1 MDELTFTLDDFEG
14 PLDLLLALIAK
25 HKMDLHNIPIFTLI
39 EQYTAILAQ
48 FEEERLDLSSA
59 FIEMAA
65 RLVEMKSYLLL
76 PRSDEG
82 ERMKQELTGQL
93 IEYDLCKKM
102 AAKLKEM
109 GLNTYMA
116 VRKPAE
122 VEYDPSYVLRHEA
135 TLLSDAWENLCGRK
149 LQRRAP
155 KAEKFDNLVT
165 AEYVS
170 VSSRVVHVL
179 RGLVSGR
186 LHGLQS
192 LFSKNEGRSTTV
204 ATFLALLDLVRH
216 GRIRIEDDTQLTLSR
231 HKLAKAQTEDSQ
243 WT

>member
-1 MDELTFTLDDFEG
+1 MDELTFTLEDFEG

-25 HKMDLHNIPIFTLI
+25 NKMDLHNIPIFALI

-48 FEEERLDLSSA
+48 YQEERLDLASA

-76 PRSDEG
+76 PRSEEG
-82 ERMKQELTGQL
+82 ERMREELTGQL

-102 AAKLKEM
+102 AEKLKVM
-109 GLNTYMA
+109 GLNTYIA
-116 VRKPAE
+116 VRAPEK
-122 VEYDPSYVLRHEA
+122 VEFDTEYTLQHDASVLA
-135 TLLSDAWENLCGRK
+135 VAWGALCGHKRARK
-149 LQRRAP
+149 AP
-155 KAEKFDNLVT
+155 KAEKFDNLVA

-179 RGLVSGR
+179 RSVVAGR
-186 LHGLQS
+186 ASVLGQ
-192 LFSKNEGRSTTV
+192 LFSKKEGRSTTV
-204 ATFLALLDLVRH
+204 ATFLAVLDLVRH
-216 GRIRIEDDTQLTLSR
+216 GRIRIEDDAEITLSR
-231 HKLAKAQTEDSQ
+231 NKLVKKVEEEPQ